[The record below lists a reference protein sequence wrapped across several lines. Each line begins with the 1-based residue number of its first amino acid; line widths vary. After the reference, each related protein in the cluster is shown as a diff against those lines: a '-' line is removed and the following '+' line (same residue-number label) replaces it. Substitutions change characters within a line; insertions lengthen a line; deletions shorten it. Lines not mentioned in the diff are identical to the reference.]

1 MLYDLDDPDAAVL
14 SGLALSGLALKYPD
28 DVSLCIVHWLSP
40 VIASRTLS
48 SLLTVCDCVV
58 NDWTDAA
65 VAESHQII
73 TKT

>member
-1 MLYDLDDPDAAVL
+1 MLYDLDDPDAAVLSGLAL

-40 VIASRTLS
+40 VIVSRTLS

-58 NDWTDAA
+58 ND
-65 VAESHQII
+65 
-73 TKT
+73 